1 MDKTLETAESRP
13 SQDGDDEIS
22 LIDLF
27 AVLLRYKKMII
38 TISAV
43 TAVCIVIFAAVSI
56 LLPPEKSYMP
66 NLYTPAAHMLI
77 NDASSSGGSISS
89 MLSSSG
95 LSGLAGLAGVN
106 VSGGSTYSALATYLA
121 GSDPLYDAVTDK
133 FGIVERYKIK
143 KNPRTASRKALK
155 KHLKAEFDEDSSV
168 FTVSFTDY
176 DPVFAQQV
184 VDFTVDWLQQR
195 FDELGIDKNKIA
207 KENLEK
213 NMTASWNEILRL
225 QKENRN
231 VGATVSEGGA
241 AWNIRTV
248 TTQAGKIQMELS
260 AQQQVYTQL
269 KTQYELLKV
278 QMASDTPVFQIL
290 ERPEVPDMK
299 SGPGRGKLCIIAVFA
314 AFFISVFL
322 AFALNAL
329 ENIRK
334 DPEAMHKLHGRKTAE
349 ATHE

>member
-1 MDKTLETAESRP
+1 MK
-13 SQDGDDEIS
+13 
-22 LIDLF
+22 
-27 AVLLRYKKMII
+27 
-38 TISAV
+38 
-43 TAVCIVIFAAVSI
+43 
-56 LLPPEKSYMP
+56 
-66 NLYTPAAHMLI
+66 
-77 NDASSSGGSISS
+77 
-89 MLSSSG
+89 
-95 LSGLAGLAGVN
+95 
-106 VSGGSTYSALATYLA
+106 
-121 GSDPLYDAVTDK
+121 
-133 FGIVERYKIK
+133 
-143 KNPRTASRKALK
+143 
-155 KHLKAEFDEDSSV
+155 DSSV

-225 QKENRN
+225 QKESRS

-241 AWNIRTV
+241 AWNIPTV

-299 SGPGRGKLCIIAVFA
+299 SGPSRGKLCIIAVFA

-349 ATHE
+349 AQHE